1 MFVYFLSVLTHPARG
16 PKEARPVLSSRLLAS
31 LAAATVAVGLLTA
44 PVAQAEPDPGTVA
57 AITDRLARQL
67 AGEFASDAGKLLP
80 ATADRPVDL
89 ARAPEN
95 SPLGK
100 AVRAA
105 NRAVLSAKGLPG
117 DGAPLLTVR
126 LADPGMVP
134 ALRRGVAP
142 LVASSPSDDTAS
154 SVTAYDQAARPVLLA
169 ADTVPARPV
178 YLVEVDTAKAVTMG
192 MAVVDATLS
201 THGQT
206 APARAAAGYWATQV
220 TSIRLNDDKEPWHK
234 GSAEVFA
241 VAAGFGQDGK
251 VKVDTVEMPYL
262 DHDDT
267 TYYPGQ
273 LLVHFSAYKYNLA
286 DLVLMEEDGG
296 TNYRDL
302 ALALSQALLTIVDGG
317 AYIPLVNAILNAIPD
332 DWWTDDPD
340 YVDSWY
346 TLSTATAG
354 TLTGAA
360 ANGTMTVNPYW
371 VQPL

>member
-1 MFVYFLSVLTHPARG
+1 MFVYFLSVLTHPACG
-16 PKEARPVLSSRLLAS
+16 LKEARPVLSSRLLSSLGAAMIAVGV
-31 LAAATVAVGLLTA
+31 LAAPA
-44 PVAQAEPDPGTVA
+44 AQAEPEPDAVA
-57 AITDRLARQL
+57 AVTDRLARQL
-67 AGEFASDAGKLLP
+67 AGEFAADARKFLP
-80 ATADRPVDL
+80 ATADRAVNL
-89 ARAPEN
+89 ARAPEAG
-95 SPLGK
+95 PLGR

-105 NRAVLSAKGLPG
+105 NRAVLAAKGLPQ
-117 DGAPLLTVR
+117 DGTSLLTVR

-134 ALRRGVAP
+134 ALRRGVTP
-142 LVASSPSDDTAS
+142 LVASSPSDDTAT
-154 SVTAYDQAARPVLLA
+154 SVTAYDRAARPVLLDP
-169 ADTVPARPV
+169 DTVPDRPV
-178 YLVEVDTAKAVTMG
+178 YLVEIDTATAVAKG
-192 MAVVDATLS
+192 MAVIDATLAA
-201 THGQT
+201 HDQT
-206 APARAAAGYWATQV
+206 ADVRAAAGYWATQV

-234 GSAEVFA
+234 GGAEIFA
-241 VAAGFGQDGK
+241 IAAGFGQDGK
-251 VKVDTVEMPYL
+251 VKVDTAEMPYL
-262 DHDDT
+262 DHDGT

-302 ALALSQALLTIVDGG
+302 ALALSQALLTIIDGG

>member
-1 MFVYFLSVLTHPARG
+1 M
-16 PKEARPVLSSRLLAS
+16 LSSRLFTS
-31 LAAATVAVGLLTA
+31 LSAAVVAVGVLTA
-44 PVAQAEPDPGTVA
+44 PAAQAEPEPGTVA
-57 AITDRLARQL
+57 AITDRLAGRL
-67 AGEFASDAGKLLP
+67 AGEFARDARTLLP
-80 ATADRPVDL
+80 TTADRAVDL
-89 ARAPEN
+89 ARAPEH
-95 SPLGK
+95 SPLGR

-105 NRAVLSAKGLPG
+105 NRAVLSAKGLPK
-117 DGAPLLTVR
+117 DGASLLTVR

-134 ALRRGVAP
+134 ALRRGVTP
-142 LVASSPSDDTAS
+142 LVASSPSDDTAAG
-154 SVTAYDQAARPVLLA
+154 VTAYDRGARPVLLD

-201 THGQT
+201 AHGQT
-206 APARAAAGYWATQV
+206 AQIRAAAGYWATQV

-234 GSAEVFA
+234 GGAEVFA

-251 VKVDTVEMPYL
+251 VKVDTVELPYL
-262 DHDDT
+262 DHDGT

-317 AYIPLVNAILNAIPD
+317 AYTPLVNAILNAIPD